1 MTLTPF
7 QRPLGRTGLM
17 VSPIGL
23 GTVKL
28 GRNQRLKHPQPFEL
42 PSRKEAEYLLDCAH
56 DLGINF
62 IDTAA
67 AYGSSE
73 ARLGELLRSEER
85 RVGKEGRRRRE
96 TERGTKEKDMS
107 RAGQRGA

>member
-1 MTLTPF
+1 
-7 QRPLGRTGLM
+7 M
-17 VSPIGL
+17 VSPISL

-28 GRNQRLKHPQPFEL
+28 GRNQGLKHPQPFEL

-73 ARLGELLRSEER
+73 ARLGELLQGRQQDWIVCTKAGEEFEAGQSRFDFRSEER
-85 RVGKEGRRRRE
+85 RVGKARR
-96 TERGTKEKDMS
+96 S
-107 RAGQRGA
+107 RGAR